1 MRFLRVFSIK
11 SVPED
16 RMIRIPGQCVLLH
29 REPPQK
35 LAAVNSN
42 QPCCQATTPQSH
54 CGPLYTR
61 ENCCSFSLR
70 LLIAFPIILQDL
82 EPNPR

>member
-16 RMIRIPGQCVLLH
+16 RMIRLSGQCVLLH

-35 LAAVNSN
+35 LATVNSN
-42 QPCCQATTPQSH
+42 HPAARRPHRS
-54 CGPLYTR
+54 
-61 ENCCSFSLR
+61 
-70 LLIAFPIILQDL
+70 LIADHCTRAKIAAASAFVC
-82 EPNPR
+82 